1 LLVSLNFS
9 NPSSTNNP
17 CLHGLRSIDQFNNW
31 PIVKRHRLLIFSAPI
46 NTVWIHSK
54 KDEGSN
60 PLGVIDLGSF
70 LKFTGKSLYV
80 RVAFTTD
87 PTTVKPVLDPMV
99 AAIES
104 RTLLRQ
110 RYLIQH
116 LLGQGG
122 FGRTYLALDRERFDE
137 PCVLKEFTVSYQD
150 ESLVAKAKSLFARE
164 ASILHQ
170 VQHPQI
176 PRFWA
181 AFEWEDRL
189 FLVQDYIQGENYR
202 TLLQARRD
210 RDATLSEVEVLHLL
224 NHLLPVLSYLHD
236 RQIVHRDISPENLV
250 LSPAKGSPE
259 HRSNPD
265 DYTAGLPVLL
275 DFGSVKAATSGLA
288 LVSSMTR
295 VGKVGYAPPEQLQ
308 TGNVQPH
315 SDLYALA
322 ATCIVLLTGREPHQL
337 LDSLTLDWH
346 WQSYTSVSR
355 ELANMLNRM
364 LALHP
369 TDRYATASAVHT
381 DLQRLLGVLTPMIWR
396 PEYVSWQGFASPI
409 HQGST
414 TPPLTATARP
424 TGPTIGAMP
433 LSLPPTHLQTIGQKL
448 SRWKL
453 GHGSATSRLPQ
464 DLPDRAMG
472 DDRAT
477 RNVATL
483 PPLMASPDRTAT
495 PTMRGHRPDWSPRL
509 AIVAAGLMVSGLG
522 LHLFHSPI
530 PANYQVWLAPPS
542 ATPAPVRQTVPET
555 TGPRT
560 IEFGPNEVSA
570 VLQGGLRENQTQI
583 YQFRADK
590 GQVTAIGLEGSG
602 VKMNLLRADQRPI
615 DKAAWQTRKW
625 TGQLPASESYQ
636 VQITGSGDYV
646 LDLSIS
652 PNPKRPIADRQPL
665 DFAQHSTKTITG
677 ELLSGQTQHYVL
689 AAPAGQRFGFKV
701 LQGDLQVRVVA
712 PTGKPLG
719 QSKTGWQG
727 KAPIAGNYTIA
738 ITAKQ
743 REDYAISFDR
753 K

>member
-1 LLVSLNFS
+1 
-9 NPSSTNNP
+9 
-17 CLHGLRSIDQFNNW
+17 
-31 PIVKRHRLLIFSAPI
+31 
-46 NTVWIHSK
+46 
-54 KDEGSN
+54 
-60 PLGVIDLGSF
+60 
-70 LKFTGKSLYV
+70 
-80 RVAFTTD
+80 
-87 PTTVKPVLDPMV
+87 MV

-104 RTLLRQ
+104 RTLLHQ
-110 RYLIQH
+110 RYRIKH

-122 FGRTYLALDRERFDE
+122 FGRTYLALDQERFDE

-202 TLLQARRD
+202 TLLQQRRD
-210 RDATLSEVEVLHLL
+210 RDATLNEVEVLHLL

-250 LSPAKGSPE
+250 LSPSKDAAE
-259 HRSNPD
+259 HHQTPD

-346 WQSYTSVSR
+346 WQPYTSVSR

-369 TDRYATASAVHT
+369 IDRYQSATAVHS

-409 HQGST
+409 HQCAT
-414 TPPLTATARP
+414 TPFAASRRTAPA
-424 TGPTIGAMP
+424 GAVTT
-433 LSLPPTHLQTIGQKL
+433 LPPTYLQTIGQRLGQKL
-448 SRWKL
+448 N
-453 GHGSATSRLPQ
+453 HTFH
-464 DLPDRAMG
+464 PDGPRPAAPAQRHSG
-472 DDRAT
+472 A
-477 RNVATL
+477 VATL
-483 PPLMASPDRTAT
+483 PPFTGSATIAADRMRRVTGRTAAT
-495 PTMRGHRPDWSPRL
+495 PGPTALTQKLQQLWRSPRW
-509 AIVAAGLMVSGLG
+509 AIAASCLVITGIGIHIFQTPLPPYHQNWLTAPTAPTTVN
-522 LHLFHSPI
+522 SPTD
-530 PANYQVWLAPPS
+530 AP
-542 ATPAPVRQTVPET
+542 
-555 TGPRT
+555 GPRT
-560 IEFGPNEVSA
+560 IEFAPNEVATA
-570 VLQGGLRENQTQI
+570 VQGDLQENHTQI

-590 GQVTAIGLEGSG
+590 GQVTSINLEGSG
-602 VKMNLLRADQRPI
+602 VKMNLLRADQSQI
-615 DKAAWQTRKW
+615 DHAAWQTRHW

-636 VQITGSGDYV
+636 IQITGAGAYS
-646 LDLSIS
+646 LDMAIY
-652 PNPKRPIADRQPL
+652 PNKKLTP
-665 DFAQHSTKTITG
+665 STTHHLNFEHHRTTTITG
-677 ELLSGQTQHYVL
+677 EVLAGQTQRYVL
-689 AAPAGQRFGFKV
+689 SAKAGQQLGFNV
-701 LQGDLQVRVVA
+701 VQGGELQIRAIA
-712 PTGKPLG
+712 PTGKPIG
-719 QSKTGWQG
+719 QSRTKWQG
-727 KAPIAGNYTIA
+727 KAPISGDYTIA

-743 REDYAISFDR
+743 RDDYAIAFEL

>member
-1 LLVSLNFS
+1 
-9 NPSSTNNP
+9 
-17 CLHGLRSIDQFNNW
+17 
-31 PIVKRHRLLIFSAPI
+31 
-46 NTVWIHSK
+46 
-54 KDEGSN
+54 
-60 PLGVIDLGSF
+60 
-70 LKFTGKSLYV
+70 
-80 RVAFTTD
+80 
-87 PTTVKPVLDPMV
+87 MV

-250 LSPAKGSPE
+250 LSPAKGATE
-259 HRSNPD
+259 HRPTPD

-369 TDRYATASAVHT
+369 TDRYATATAVHT

-409 HQGST
+409 HQGAITPLAT
-414 TPPLTATARP
+414 TASRTALP
-424 TGPTIGAMP
+424 GAMP
-433 LSLPPTHLQTIGQKL
+433 HALPPTYLQTIGQKL
-448 SRWKL
+448 GRLKL
-453 GHGSATSRLPQ
+453 GQTFHRTPAPSAHTMLPAA
-464 DLPDRAMG
+464 DRVTG
-472 DDRAT
+472 
-477 RNVATL
+477 NVATL
-483 PPLMASPDRTAT
+483 PPRTAPEPTNFAPSRHPDRL
-495 PTMRGHRPDWSPRL
+495 DWSPRL
-509 AIVAAGLMVSGLG
+509 AIVAGGLMLSGLG
-522 LHLFHSPI
+522 LHLFHSPLKG
-530 PANYQVWLAPPS
+530 NYQVWLAPAS
-542 ATPAPVRQTVPET
+542 TPAPVVRSTAPET

-560 IEFGPNEVSA
+560 IEFAPNEVSA
-570 VLQGGLRENQTQI
+570 AVQGDLQENQTRI

-590 GQVTAIGLEGSG
+590 GQVTSINLEGSG

-615 DKAAWQTRKW
+615 DQAAWQTRKW

-636 VQITGSGDYV
+636 VQITGSGAYS
-646 LDLSIS
+646 LDMAIAS
-652 PNPKRPIADRQPL
+652 KQRPIADVQPL
-665 DFAQHSTKTITG
+665 DFEQQLTKTITG
-677 ELLSGQTQHYVL
+677 ELRDRQTQRYIL
-689 AAPAGQRFGFKV
+689 NAPAGQRFGFKV
-701 LQGDLQVRVVA
+701 LQGDLQVTVIA

-719 QSKTGWQG
+719 RSKTSWQG
-727 KAPIAGNYTIA
+727 KAPIAGAYTIA

-743 REDYAISFDR
+743 REDYAIAFER

>member
-1 LLVSLNFS
+1 
-9 NPSSTNNP
+9 
-17 CLHGLRSIDQFNNW
+17 
-31 PIVKRHRLLIFSAPI
+31 
-46 NTVWIHSK
+46 
-54 KDEGSN
+54 
-60 PLGVIDLGSF
+60 
-70 LKFTGKSLYV
+70 
-80 RVAFTTD
+80 
-87 PTTVKPVLDPMV
+87 MV

-250 LSPAKGSPE
+250 LSPSKGATE
-259 HRSNPD
+259 HRQTPD

-355 ELANMLNRM
+355 ELANILNRM

-369 TDRYATASAVHT
+369 TDRYATATAVHT

-409 HQGST
+409 HQGAST
-414 TPPLTATARP
+414 PLATASRTVLP
-424 TGPTIGAMP
+424 GAMP
-433 LSLPPTHLQTIGQKL
+433 HALPPTYLQTIGQKL
-448 SRWKL
+448 GRLKL
-453 GHGSATSRLPQ
+453 GQTFQ
-464 DLPDRAMG
+464 
-472 DDRAT
+472 RAT
-477 RNVATL
+477 TALPETDRVTGNVATL
-483 PPLMASPDRTAT
+483 PPRTA
-495 PTMRGHRPDWSPRL
+495 PGPINSAPSRPPNRLDWSPRL
-509 AIVAAGLMVSGLG
+509 AIVAGGLMLSGLG
-522 LHLFHSPI
+522 LHLFHSPLKG
-530 PANYQVWLAPPS
+530 NYQVWLAPS
-542 ATPAPVRQTVPET
+542 AAPAPVVRPTAPET

-560 IEFGPNEVSA
+560 IEFGLNEVSA
-570 VLQGGLRENQTQI
+570 AVQGDLRENQTRI

-590 GQVTAIGLEGSG
+590 GQVTSINLEGSG

-615 DKAAWQTRKW
+615 DQASWQTRKW

-636 VQITGSGDYV
+636 VQITGSGAYS
-646 LDLSIS
+646 LDMAIA
-652 PNPKRPIADRQPL
+652 PNKQRPITDIQPL
-665 DFAQHSTKTITG
+665 DFAQHPTKTITG
-677 ELLSGQTQHYVL
+677 ELLERQTQRYIL
-689 AAPAGQRFGFKV
+689 TASAGQRFGFKV
-701 LQGDLQVRVVA
+701 LQGDLQVNVVT

-719 QSKTGWQG
+719 QSKTSWQG

-738 ITAKQ
+738 ITAKR
-743 REDYAISFDR
+743 REDYAIAFDR